1 MQRTLILALLLI
13 MVVVVFAL
21 QNSDPVQIKLL
32 FWDVESSIA
41 LIMTSVLFIGALL
54 GVLFSLP
61 SILRKRDQIAEL
73 KEKLANRSKSHT
85 NQLEN
90 DQSPLV

>member
-1 MQRTLILALLLI
+1 MQRTLIIALLLI

-21 QNSDPVQIKLL
+21 QNSDPVQLKLL

-61 SILRKRDQIAEL
+61 SIFRKRDQIAEL
-73 KEKLANRSKSHT
+73 KGKLAAQSKSQSPGT
-85 NQLEN
+85 PV
-90 DQSPLV
+90 DQSPLA